1 MSFSPTPK
9 QQAVATDTKGTVYLL
24 TPISKRML
32 QHLAEHGETTYSDL
46 SAALQVPTGTL
57 MVYGQR
63 LDECGLITREP
74 WIVDDNPRPTTFL
87 NLKVDLKFDVKT
99 IKV

>member
-1 MSFSPTPK
+1 MSFSSTPK
-9 QQAVATDTKGTVYLL
+9 QQAVATDKKGTVYLL

-32 QHLAEHGETTYSDL
+32 QHLAKNGEATYSDL
-46 SAALQVPTGTL
+46 SVALQVHPSTL

-63 LDECGLITREP
+63 LDECGLIDRKP
-74 WIVDDNPRPTTFL
+74 WIVDDSPRPTTFL
-87 NLKVDLKFDVKT
+87 SLKVDLTFDINT